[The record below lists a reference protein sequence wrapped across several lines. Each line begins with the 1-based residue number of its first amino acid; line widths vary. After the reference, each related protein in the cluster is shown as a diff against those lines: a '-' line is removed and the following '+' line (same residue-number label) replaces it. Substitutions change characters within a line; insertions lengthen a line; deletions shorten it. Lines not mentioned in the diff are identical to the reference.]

1 MLDNNSETMWF
12 YMGLAL
18 ASNKDKLKEKVD
30 VSSDNVGDIDTS
42 DTTDTT
48 LNIKF

>member
-1 MLDNNSETMWF
+1 MLDNNSEIMWF
-12 YMGLAL
+12 HMGLAL

-30 VSSDNVGDIDTS
+30 VNSDNVGDIDTS